1 MDEVLSNLD
10 QLPIKQKDTKKD
22 VLLSVMDNIMG
33 NTETDI
39 IETGFKNLD
48 GLIDG
53 VQPGQLN
60 LIGARPSA
68 GKTALAINLAVNFAL
83 KGSAVTFVSLETT
96 ERKIT
101 DRLLSSL
108 A

>member
-10 QLPIKQKDTKKD
+10 QLTIKQKDTKKD

-53 VQPGQLN
+53 FQPGQLN

-68 GKTALAINLAVNFAL
+68 G
-83 KGSAVTFVSLETT
+83 GVSPL
-96 ERKIT
+96 
-101 DRLLSSL
+101 
-108 A
+108 